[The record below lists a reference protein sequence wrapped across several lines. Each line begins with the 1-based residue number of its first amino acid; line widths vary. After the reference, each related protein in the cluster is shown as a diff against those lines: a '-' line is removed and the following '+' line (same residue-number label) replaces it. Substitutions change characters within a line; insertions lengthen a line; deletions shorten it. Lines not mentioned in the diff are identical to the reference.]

1 MGPEKLAKTAVAA
14 LEDIKGRDIVVFN
27 VAKKTA
33 LFDKVI
39 VASGD
44 SNRQV
49 RALANNVCEEV
60 KKGGGRVFSIEGA
73 QTGEW
78 VLVDLGAVIVH
89 VMQPAIRQYYN
100 LEEIWGDKAVKMKL
114 GVDGA
119 AQRSLPKAEP
129 AKKVA
134 AKKAVARKAPAKKAA
149 AKKTPA
155 ARKAAPAKKAAP
167 RRKA

>member
-1 MGPEKLAKTAVAA
+1 MGPEKLAKIAVAA
-14 LEDIKGRDIVVFN
+14 LEDIKARDITVCN
-27 VAKKTA
+27 VRKMTA

-39 VASGD
+39 IASGD

-60 KKGGGRVFSIEGA
+60 RKAGGRVFSTEGE

-100 LEEIWGDKAVKMKL
+100 LEEIWGSP
-114 GVDGA
+114 
-119 AQRSLPKAEP
+119 QIPKARKT
-129 AKKVA
+129 A
-134 AKKAVARKAPAKKAA
+134 ARKAPAGNTAGRV
-149 AKKTPA
+149 AK
-155 ARKAAPAKKAAP
+155 
-167 RRKA
+167 

>member
-27 VAKKTA
+27 VTKRTA

-49 RALANNVCEEV
+49 RALANNVSEEV
-60 KKGGGRVFSIEGA
+60 KKGGGRVLSIEGA

-100 LEEIWGDKAVKMKL
+100 LEEIWGTPQRPVAVKS
-114 GVDGA
+114 A
-119 AQRSLPKAEP
+119 ASKETAR
-129 AKKVA
+129 
-134 AKKAVARKAPAKKAA
+134 KKAPRKTAVRKTASRRATAK
-149 AKKTPA
+149 
-155 ARKAAPAKKAAP
+155 
-167 RRKA
+167 

>member
-27 VAKKTA
+27 VVKKTA
-33 LFDKVI
+33 LFDRVI

-60 KKGGGRVFSIEGA
+60 KKNGGHVLSIEGG

-78 VLVDLGAVIVH
+78 ILVDLGAVIVH

-100 LEEIWGDKAVKMKL
+100 LEEIWGAPQRAAPRKTVVHKTAVRKT
-114 GVDGA
+114 A
-119 AQRSLPKAEP
+119 AP
-129 AKKVA
+129 
-134 AKKAVARKAPAKKAA
+134 KAA
-149 AKKTPA
+149 APRTTGRRIA
-155 ARKAAPAKKAAP
+155 AK
-167 RRKA
+167 